1 MTYKI
6 EITPE
11 LLAKLKEKAEKAT
24 PGPWVCFGLLSGN
37 GNSSYTVGT
46 EKPGLDICKLAS
58 QLFTKNC
65 LCNAEYIAATNPDMV
80 LVLIDRIERLE
91 EENDNLIKENKCL
104 EQNVIDIR
112 DFCREFKC
120 ISANLADEMD
130 ADDKVFEDMV
140 AEDEAQ
146 LDWLASQ
153 LEARDIADHYE
164 DRLSITDMKDKT
176 DWRKAAREAVEKE
189 NESHKSTD

>member
-1 MTYKI
+1 MLKKI
-6 EITPE
+6 SQNYLNE
-11 LLAKLKEKAEKAT
+11 LKAFAEKAT
-24 PGPWVCFGLLSGN
+24 PGPWEAGDEISGERN
-37 GNSSYTVGT
+37 VFAHREDGHSIHEWHIAQTVYAGT
-46 EKPGLDICKLAS
+46 VDDA
-58 QLFTKNC
+58 
-65 LCNAEYIAATNPDMV
+65 AYIAAANPAVV

-91 EENDNLIKENKCL
+91 EENDKLIKENKCL